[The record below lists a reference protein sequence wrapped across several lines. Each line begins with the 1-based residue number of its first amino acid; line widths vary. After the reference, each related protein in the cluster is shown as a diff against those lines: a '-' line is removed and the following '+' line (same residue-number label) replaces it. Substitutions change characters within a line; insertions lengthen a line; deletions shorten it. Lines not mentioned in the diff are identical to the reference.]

1 MFFVLFASILLATA
15 LAHPT
20 GAPTE
25 ACDSMTPDHGVNPE
39 STQLPNTISLD
50 KTDLKAKDKLKILI
64 EGPPFRGFLAEV
76 RKQGSDEAVGKFIA
90 DEGQH
95 TINCH
100 NNKDSAITQSGREL
114 KDKVTL
120 IWEAPDETGDY
131 DVFITIVETKEKFWA
146 KQKVSSIKVV

>member
-100 NNKDSAITQSGREL
+100 NNKDVSMFNYEKLFYLYIICRVQLRS
-114 KDKVTL
+114 
-120 IWEAPDETGDY
+120 PDESLK
-131 DVFITIVETKEKFWA
+131 TKLL
-146 KQKVSSIKVV
+146 